1 MGERRSMQRIATI
14 VASAL
19 AGFLAFSATPANAM
33 DTQTG
38 AREKTTDISAQ
49 SRKRQRPAT
58 TLTIRP
64 RSYPYPRRNFP
75 TTYPLPYPIEYPG
88 PNAVRECRA
97 RYVEDHR
104 PSGTVIVP
112 RMQCWWARG

>member
-1 MGERRSMQRIATI
+1 MQRIAMM
-14 VASAL
+14 AACAAL
-19 AGFLAFSATPANAM
+19 GLMMLEAAPAAANDVQADVQAKAT
-33 DTQTG
+33 DL
-38 AREKTTDISAQ
+38 SAQ
-49 SRKRQRPAT
+49 ARKRPRAS
-58 TLTIRP
+58 LTIRP

-75 TTYPLPYPIEYPG
+75 TVYPLPYPVEYPG

>member
-1 MGERRSMQRIATI
+1 MQRIAMM
-14 VASAL
+14 AACAAL
-19 AGFLAFSATPANAM
+19 GLTMFEAAPAAAK
-33 DTQTG
+33 DVPAKAVQT
-38 AREKTTDISAQ
+38 KVTDLSAQ
-49 SRKRQRPAT
+49 ARKRPRA

-64 RSYPYPRRNFP
+64 RSYPYRNFP

>member
-1 MGERRSMQRIATI
+1 MQRIATI

-19 AGFLAFSATPANAM
+19 VGFAAFSVTPASAV
-33 DTQTG
+33 DAQTTVQ
-38 AREKTTDISAQ
+38 AKATDVSAQ
-49 SRKRQRPAT
+49 SRKRPRA

-64 RSYPYPRRNFP
+64 RSYPYRSFS

-112 RMQCWWARG
+112 RVQCWWARG

>member
-1 MGERRSMQRIATI
+1 
-14 VASAL
+14 V
-19 AGFLAFSATPANAM
+19 GFLAFSATPAGAI
-33 DTQTG
+33 DKQTI
-38 AREKTTDISAQ
+38 AQDKVTDISAQ
-49 SRKRQRPAT
+49 SRKRVRPS
-58 TLTIRP
+58 LTIRP

-75 TTYPLPYPIEYPG
+75 TVYPLPYPIEYPG

-112 RMQCWWARG
+112 RMTCWWARG